1 MDNIQ
6 SDNSSLQDEAA
17 TAISLPREDSREA
30 MKFPD

>member
-17 TAISLPREDSREA
+17 TAIGLPREERREA
-30 MKFPD
+30 MMFSD